1 MIYLNQKKVY
11 MYEQLSSLQTL
22 NLAKEAF
29 SINRRQSLRS
39 LCALCLQHH
48 ESEKISLISLWLV
61 FFCNAMEKMSLK
73 LSYAVYLH

>member
-1 MIYLNQKKVY
+1 
-11 MYEQLSSLQTL
+11 MYEKLSPLQTL

-61 FFCNAMEKMSLK
+61 FFLQCNGKNVFETK
-73 LSYAVYLH
+73 LCCLSTLNIVLLHIL